1 MREQMVCQQDRLGGL
16 QVGFAGHDGARVCG
30 GLLCQR
36 TDHVEH
42 TGGDPA
48 HRVAQPHPKQRGHL
62 VVARA
67 PGPQSAAQVRSDPV
81 DQAPLQRGMHVLVG
95 DQRAE
100 AAVGDVLGE
109 AVQAGEQPVALL
121 LGEQP
126 GPKQHHGVR
135 PRRGEVVG
143 ASTQSKWVDLLSAAS
158 ASDGPPANRPPHS
171 DPSLV
176 LTFLWRAD
184 AESHADGRGGAIL
197 RLLAGEP
204 SPQIPAG
211 GELGGQPVHV
221 DEAAGGGLVEAV
233 ALVVGGQVEV
243 VQRFRAAPAVDRD
256 VAAV

>member
-143 ASTQSKWVDLLSAAS
+143 GQHPVEVGGLAQRGQRVGRAAGEPPAPQRPLVGAHFSVASRRRIARRRAWRCDSAS
-158 ASDGPPANRPPHS
+158 AR
-171 DPSLV
+171 
-176 LTFLWRAD
+176 
-184 AESHADGRGGAIL
+184 
-197 RLLAGEP
+197 GEP